1 MNLYEY
7 FKANDLISKVG
18 RFELIQD
25 GVKNGGNSNVLF
37 FKQKNG
43 QKEFAV
49 KFLTEQSRSEKKL
62 KRFIDEYFALIQLP
76 PHKNIVKQYHLDSFE
91 YPEENGKSIQVSYI
105 IMKRYSSSLKDR
117 KKEDYDGFKILEQI
131 GRGLKHLHDYGVIHR
146 DIKPENIFYDDE
158 IGEYVIGDFGIA
170 HFDEEFVA
178 RVSKTDKGERLANF
192 SFSPEELMRSGGEI
206 TPASDIYSLGQV
218 IQWWYTGSASKGTGR
233 PTFGDND
240 DRKIYALNQIVE
252 KSIQSDISKR
262 FENLNI
268 LFEDFEKLIRPVVR
282 NIYAKC
288 YDLDHLFRASFPTI
302 RSIYEARKKKEI
314 DRFVENINKFLHKD
328 EFWWMDLKGGDNL
341 FKGLI
346 KIDEDTYLLNQVNE
360 IKIDKIIAFS
370 HDSRFYKNFFLIL
383 TKSYKRFTFTDGL
396 NNPKRRLY
404 SHDINKDRACLYKN
418 QYMDPALFE
427 QGYIEIGDNVEK
439 LEIGDYW
446 YRERNLSPYIHI
458 VCPQGAGPSSVINRA
473 IVTRMLNTVLTTGTL
488 DEYNLKTYL
497 SDIEPYHSTEFRKW
511 D

>member
-1 MNLYEY
+1 MKLYEY
-7 FKANDLISKVG
+7 FKTNDLISKVG
-18 RFELIQD
+18 RFELIQKS
-25 GVKNGGNSNVLF
+25 VKNGGNSDVLF
-37 FKQKNG
+37 FKQKDGN
-43 QKEFAV
+43 KEFAV

-91 YPEENGKSIQVSYI
+91 YPEENGKTLRISYI

-117 KKEDYDGFKILEQI
+117 EKEDYDGFKILEQI
-131 GRGLKHLHDYGVIHR
+131 GSGLKHLHDYNVIHR

-233 PTFGDND
+233 PTFGDSK
-240 DRKIYALNQIVE
+240 DREIYALNQIVE
-252 KSIQSDISKR
+252 TCIQSDISKR
-262 FENLNI
+262 FQNLS
-268 LFEDFEKLIRPVVR
+268 LLYERFEQIKKPIIRDIFEK
-282 NIYAKC
+282 C
-288 YDLDHLFRASFPTI
+288 HDLNELFRASFPSI
-302 RSIYEARKKKEI
+302 RSIYEAKKKNEI
-314 DRFVENINKFLHKD
+314 DRFVENINEFLHTD
-328 EFWWMDLKGGDNL
+328 EFFWMDLKGSDNL

-346 KIDEDTYLLNQVNE
+346 KIDEDTYLLNQLIE

-370 HDSRFYKNFFLIL
+370 DDSRFYKNFFLIL
-383 TKSYKRFTFTDGL
+383 TKKQKRFIYTDGL
-396 NNPKRRLY
+396 NNRKKRA
-404 SHDINKDRACLYKN
+404 SNFDMDEDQASLYKN
-418 QYMDPALFE
+418 QYMDPALFK
-427 QGYIEIGDNVEK
+427 QGYIEIGDKVEK
-439 LEIGDYW
+439 IEIDDYSS
-446 YRERNLSPYIHI
+446 RERNLSPYIHL
-458 VCPQGAGPSSVINRA
+458 VCPQGAGPSSVRNRY
-473 IVTRMLNTVLTTGTL
+473 IVTDMLSEVLNNGTL
-488 DEYNLKTYL
+488 DEYQLESYL
-497 SDIEPYHSTEFRKW
+497 RRIDLYHSQEFKKR